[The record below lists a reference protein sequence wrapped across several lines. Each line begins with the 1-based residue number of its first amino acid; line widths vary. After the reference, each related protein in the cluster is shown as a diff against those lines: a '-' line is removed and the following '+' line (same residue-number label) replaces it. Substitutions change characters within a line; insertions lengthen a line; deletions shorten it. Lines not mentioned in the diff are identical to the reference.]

1 MHTAELDSVWCTLRT
16 ELDATV
22 GCILRSL
29 TWYDA
34 HCVQNLTPR
43 WGAYPGAWLGM
54 MHTACRTRLHGG
66 VHTAEFFWKKITY
79 YKTVKFFYLAQV
91 KNVQNLSSI
100 NINLILFENWNVTQF
115 QGLKFFHFFQK
126 KLHFLQLSFHL
137 RPLHFCLTSIMSEK
151 FKYRHKINKVI
162 DTATLKF
169 SWNLSEH
176 LRNISQ
182 KWKIVFSKNMFI
194 PAL

>member
-1 MHTAELDSVWCTLRT
+1 MHTAELDSVWCTLRA

-66 VHTAEFFWKKITY
+66 VHTAEFFWKQLTY

-91 KNVQNLSSI
+91 KKCAKLEQHKYKVNSFWKLKCNTIPGLKICPLLPEKVTFFATKLSFETNAFLFDFYNVQKSLN
-100 NINLILFENWNVTQF
+100 
-115 QGLKFFHFFQK
+115 
-126 KLHFLQLSFHL
+126 
-137 RPLHFCLTSIMSEK
+137 
-151 FKYRHKINKVI
+151 I
-162 DTATLKF
+162 DTK
-169 SWNLSEH
+169 
-176 LRNISQ
+176 
-182 KWKIVFSKNMFI
+182 
-194 PAL
+194 